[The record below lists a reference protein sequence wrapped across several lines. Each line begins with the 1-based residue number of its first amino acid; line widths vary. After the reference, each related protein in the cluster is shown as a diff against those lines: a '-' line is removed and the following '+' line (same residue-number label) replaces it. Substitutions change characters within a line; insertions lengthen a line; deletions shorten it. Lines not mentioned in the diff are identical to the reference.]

1 MSSKKEA
8 IDHIRLKSTYHNDPN
23 DLWPWPWHWHS
34 IAEIARADR
43 VAQSTG
49 LG

>member
-23 DLWPWPWHWHS
+23 DLWPWHLHS